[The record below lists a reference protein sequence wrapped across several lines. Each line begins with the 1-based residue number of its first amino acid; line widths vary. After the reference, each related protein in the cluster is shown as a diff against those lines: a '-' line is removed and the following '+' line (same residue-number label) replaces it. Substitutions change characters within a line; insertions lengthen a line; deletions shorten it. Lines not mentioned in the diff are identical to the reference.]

1 MDRIRKILVPNDF
14 SHPSKRALEYV
25 KSFAG
30 PRPDKEIVVCYMPDS
45 PDAVDL
51 EKTFETY
58 RQGLTKAFRAKLSWV
73 HFSPPSVEGLLAKSR
88 EEDSDLILMGTS
100 GSDDPKGTT
109 NTSKTVL
116 ATDQPVLVVPDEVEE
131 EFRLETIALVLGSR
145 EIDDP
150 KVLGILLDVA
160 RTFNAKVHV
169 LTIENKP
176 GTYGYSEEEER
187 NEKMLEYYLGGFYSH
202 HVYIENEDVV
212 RGIFDYVD
220 EKEIDMIAILPRNHA
235 QKGSPSEGRLT
246 RILAMQ
252 SRTPL
257 LAIEH

>member
-1 MDRIRKILVPNDF
+1 MDRIRKILIPNDF
-14 SHPSKRALEYV
+14 SNPSKRALEFAV
-25 KSFAG
+25 SFIG
-30 PRPDKEIVVCYMPDS
+30 SRPDKEIVICYMQDTPDEN
-45 PDAVDL
+45 AL
-51 EKTFETY
+51 QETFETF
-58 RQGLTKAFRAKLSWV
+58 RSGLTKAFQAKLSWV
-73 HFSPPSVEGLLAKSR
+73 HFSPPSVEGLLKKS
-88 EEDSDLILMGTS
+88 EAEGSDLILMGTS
-100 GSDDPKGTT
+100 GSDDPQDTT
-109 NTSKTVL
+109 KTSETVL
-116 ATDQPVLVVPDEVEE
+116 TTEQPVLVIPDEIEE
-131 EFRLETIALVLGSR
+131 DYTLKTIALVLGSK

-150 KVLGILLDVA
+150 KVLGTLLDVV

-187 NEKMLEYYLGGFYSH
+187 NERMLEYYLGGFYSH
-202 HVYIENEDVV
+202 HVYIENEDVI

-235 QKGSPSEGRLT
+235 VRGQPSEGKLT
-246 RILAMQ
+246 RLLTMQ

>member
-1 MDRIRKILVPNDF
+1 MDKISKILIPYDF
-14 SHPSKRALEYV
+14 SNPSKRALDFARN
-25 KSFAG
+25 FAG
-30 PRPDKEIVVCYMPDS
+30 PRKDQEITICFMQEKPDEEAI
-45 PDAVDL
+45 A
-51 EKTFETY
+51 KTLSDY
-58 RQGLTKAFRAKLSWV
+58 RSGLTNAFRANLQ
-73 HFSPPSVEGLLAKSR
+73 HIRFSPPSVEGLLARSR
-88 EEDSDLILMGTS
+88 EEGSDLILMGTS
-100 GSDDPKGTT
+100 GSDDPEGTT
-109 NTSKTVL
+109 HTSETVL
-116 ATDQPVLVVPDEVEE
+116 ATNLPVLVIPDEIEE
-131 EFRLETIALVLGSR
+131 EFQLKTIALVLGPN

-150 KVLGILLDVA
+150 KVLGTLLDVV

-187 NEKMLEYYLGGFYSH
+187 NERALEYYLGGFYSH

-212 RGIFDYVD
+212 QGIFDYVN

-235 QKGSPSEGRLT
+235 HKGKPSEGRLT